1 MFQNTKNYI
10 NSRKE
15 NRNDLKKVLEAE
27 TKYKLSYFQYQ
38 DCKVT
43 TMDLENVVEES
54 RNTIKQIQ
62 KDIKIKFKD
71 LKKESDSVF
80 EQVLQIISK
89 FFTDFDPN

>member
-1 MFQNTKNYI
+1 
-10 NSRKE
+10 
-15 NRNDLKKVLEAE
+15 
-27 TKYKLSYFQYQ
+27 
-38 DCKVT
+38 
-43 TMDLENVVEES
+43 MDLENVVEES